1 MKPEIIFQTPTWYLL
16 ICILTAF
23 GLSYFMY
30 AKDAVLKP
38 KQRIFLGIIRGILVF
53 FIAFIL
59 LNPLIKTVKSLI
71 LKPKVIIVID
81 NSKSML
87 YSGKKQISDL
97 ISGLQALIQSMN
109 SKGFEVEVKNLSSES
124 IDIESLKENVKFNLP
139 KSNLSN
145 IFTELKNTYEGQNL
159 SDVILIS
166 DGIIND
172 GLSPTFQKFNFNVHS
187 VGFGDTTLKKDV
199 LISGITANRL
209 AYLGN
214 KFTVNVD
221 IDSYLFQGKSSLVTI
236 KNGLGII
243 IAKQII
249 NFKNNDDFHS
259 LTFELT
265 ADKIGKQRFIVE
277 IQALIGEF
285 SLKNNKKEIVI
296 DVVNGKEKILLV
308 AFAAHPDIKAFRS
321 ILEKNELF
329 EVKTHILQSS
339 ELSQIGKDPFD
350 ILILHQLPDV
360 YGSSNSI
367 VNGLLAKQKPTLFIV
382 GSKTNI
388 PTFNGMQNVVGI
400 NSQLNKLDKTT
411 ANLNLGFKLF
421 NLNEDA
427 NQFIDKLPP
436 LSVPFGEYN
445 SFPGSEVILFQ
456 KVSNI
461 VTNRP
466 LFAFNLNGT
475 RKTAVL
481 VGEGIWQWRM
491 EEFANFD
498 NHQNLDEILTKTLQL
513 ISIKEDKSKLKVYPI
528 LETFGLDEK
537 IVFEAEAYNDLFEKV
552 FDQTI
557 QLKVISESNSEKSYT
572 FILSKESS
580 RFVISNLPAG
590 LFNFTASTTILGKNE
605 STTGQFLVTET
616 ELESLNS
623 VADFGMLKTF
633 SKQNNGEFVLAK
645 NIFELRNSLEKKGMI
660 DKIISLEELKDF
672 INLRWV
678 LIFIVLLITLEWG
691 LRKFFGSY

>member
-1 MKPEIIFQTPTWYLL
+1 MKPEIIFQTPTWYVL
-16 ICILTAF
+16 ICLLTAIGF
-23 GLSYFMY
+23 SYFLY

-38 KQRIFLGIIRGILVF
+38 KQRIFLGIFRGILVF

-71 LKPKVIIVID
+71 LKPKVVVVID
-81 NSKSML
+81 TSNSML

-97 ISGLQALIQSMN
+97 ISGLQALIESMN
-109 SKGFEVEVKNLSSES
+109 SKGFEVVLKNLNAETIEIES
-124 IDIESLKENVKFNLP
+124 IKENLKFNLP

-145 IFTELKNTYEGQNL
+145 IFSELKNSYEGQNL
-159 SDVILIS
+159 SDVILVS

-172 GLSPTFQKFNFNVHS
+172 GLSPTFQKLNFNVHT

-199 LISGITANRL
+199 LISGITANKL

-221 IDSYLFQGKSSLVTI
+221 IDSYLFQGKSTLVTI
-236 KNGLGII
+236 KNGVGIVV
-243 IAKQII
+243 AKQNII
-249 NFKNNDDFHS
+249 FKTNDDFQS
-259 LTFELT
+259 LNFELT
-265 ADKIGKQRFIVE
+265 ADKIGKQRYVVE
-277 IQALIGEF
+277 IQGLSGEF
-285 SLKNNKKEIVI
+285 SFKNNKKEILI

-308 AFAAHPDIKAFRS
+308 GFSAHPDIKAFKS
-321 ILEKNELF
+321 LLEKNELF
-329 EVKTHILQSS
+329 EVKTQILQSS

-360 YGSSNSI
+360 YGSSNTL
-367 VNGLLAKQKPTLFIV
+367 VNGLLAKQKPTLFIL

-388 PTFNGMQNVVGI
+388 PLLNGMQNVIGI
-400 NSQLNKLDKTT
+400 NSQLNKLDKIT
-411 ANLNLGFKLF
+411 ANLNAGFKLF
-421 NLNEDA
+421 NLNEDT
-427 NQFIDKLPP
+427 NEFIDKLPP

-445 SFPGSEVILFQ
+445 TFPGSEVILFQ

-466 LFAFNLNGT
+466 LLAINLNGP
-475 RKTAVL
+475 RKSAVL
-481 VGEGIWQWRM
+481 IGEGIWQWRM
-491 EEFANFD
+491 EEFANFE
-498 NHQNLDEILTKTLQL
+498 NHQNIDEILTKTLQL

-552 FDQTI
+552 YDQTI
-557 QLKVISESNSEKSYT
+557 QLKVKSESSSEKAYT
-572 FILSKESS
+572 FALTKESS
-580 RFVISNLPAG
+580 KFVISNLPAG
-590 LFNFTASTTILGKNE
+590 LYNYTASTTILEKNE
-605 STTGQFLVTET
+605 STSGQFLITET

-623 VADFGMLKTF
+623 VADFGLLKTL
-633 SKQNNGEFVLAK
+633 SEQNNGEFVLVK
-645 NIFELRNSLEKKGMI
+645 NVFELRNSLEKKGMI
-660 DKIISLEELKDF
+660 DKIISSEELKDF
-672 INLRWV
+672 INLRWL
-678 LIFIVLLITLEWG
+678 LILLVLLISLEWG